1 MGKRKKHVPIK
12 FPLRDGKL
20 PAAAYSP
27 AGYRYAL
34 VRIALPENDKRKQQ
48 RLPPLYYDA
57 DSTGPSPWVEKNYK
71 KWRIDDWKNTY
82 GEQYIND
89 IRHWDFFGEEIN
101 IWEGYS
107 DE

>member
-27 AGYRYAL
+27 EGYKYAL
-34 VRIALPENDKRKQQ
+34 VRIALPENDKLAVKR
-48 RLPPLYYDA
+48 YYCPDA
-57 DSTGPSPWVEKNYK
+57 KDGISWVTTGYK
-71 KWRIDDWKNTY
+71 IWRIEEWKNTY
-82 GEQYIND
+82 GEQYLLD

-101 IWEGYS
+101 IW
-107 DE
+107 